1 MTKAKAKPKTPVKK
15 KETAIEVYQ
24 TASLGALEVPME
36 EIIEKATEIATA
48 LNRIIEDKE
57 LFTEV
62 RPGQKHVHVEGWET
76 LGALTGIMAREAPKG
91 VEKIPGGFQAHVEL
105 VRTRDGLVIGGA
117 SAICTA
123 DEKNWQSKP
132 AYQLYSMALTR
143 AVGKAYRISLSWVM
157 TLAGYEVCPWEE
169 MAGVVDALDVKVIE
183 DDVEDEEEET
193 LQGLVGTKEWP
204 AEKAIALRTAMR
216 NAKIIPGDSH
226 DKQLLYI
233 IDKSPFGINVPIKDF
248 MLWAKLYRGY
258 KEQTGDTDEAVRMA
272 TEAYGAG
279 DPA

>member
-1 MTKAKAKPKTPVKK
+1 MTKAKAKSKTPVKK

-24 TASLGALEVPME
+24 TASLGALEVPMDQV
-36 EIIEKATEIATA
+36 IEKATEIATA
-48 LNRIIEDKE
+48 LNKIIEDKE
-57 LFTEV
+57 LFTVV
-62 RPGQKHVHVEGWET
+62 RGGKHVHVEGWET

-117 SAICTA
+117 SAICTSE
-123 DEKNWQSKP
+123 EKNWSSKP
-132 AYQLYSMALTR
+132 TYQLYSMALTR

-169 MAGVVDALDVKVIE
+169 MSGVVDAPKVEVIE
-183 DDVEDEEEET
+183 DDEEEEES
-193 LQGLVGTKEWP
+193 LQGLVGVKEWP

-216 NAKIIPGDSH
+216 NAKIIPEDSH
-226 DKQLLYI
+226 DKQLLHI